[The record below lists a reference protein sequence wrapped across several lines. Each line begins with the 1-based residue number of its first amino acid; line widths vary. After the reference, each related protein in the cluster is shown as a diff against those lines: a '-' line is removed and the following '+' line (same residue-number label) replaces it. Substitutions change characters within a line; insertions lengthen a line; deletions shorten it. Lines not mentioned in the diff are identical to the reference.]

1 MQRDDRTTERPDEAD
16 GTDARQPGERIDPTW
31 PEPAQRIIEER
42 HARSARQPEDAP
54 PPDTDSEGG
63 APEHDGPATHAS
75 PNNMNVEHEN
85 QARWREI
92 KM

>member
-1 MQRDDRTTERPDEAD
+1 MQDERTNRPDKVEETAA
-16 GTDARQPGERIDPTW
+16 GRIDPNW
-31 PEPAQRIIEER
+31 PEGAQRIIADK

-63 APEHDGPATHAS
+63 AAEEDGPATHAS
-75 PNNMNVEHEN
+75 PQNMNVEHEN
-85 QARWREI
+85 QARWREN